1 MSDFLSKF
9 NKDKYSDLVNEQGDK
24 DVETEQEK
32 KIIDQGETETI
43 QHEEEQLTDPE
54 LSEALP
60 DHNVVSPT
68 QPVVTRSNY
77 RQDAEEDVEIDLDY
91 RRKKK
96 IKLIMIIAGS
106 ILASILLYFIYYAIV
121 HVEVEDFV
129 GESLSD
135 ARAWANE
142 NDVEIKVEQKYS
154 LEYDTNRIISQSV
167 LAGKKIKKGNTLIL
181 TSSLG
186 PDPEE
191 VIPLADFSVMSQSE
205 AQQWIDDHKAE
216 NLRIVTEYS
225 DEVEAGEFIKLT
237 IRDSAIDASE
247 YKRRDSA
254 AVYYS
259 KGEELFEKNITVPN
273 FVGMMREEVE
283 KWAETNE
290 VEVTY
295 EEADSDTI
303 EVGSIVSQSVSAD
316 ELVAKRDEIKVVVSK
331 GKAIIVPNFWGLTQ
345 DEATMNFP
353 DLNVTVKTVYHA
365 EVAYGTLISQSVAA
379 DTKLTVDDDNQVT
392 VTYSLGRPYLRDMRG
407 QLEGDLPSL
416 FFEEYQSKG
425 ANIKYTI
432 KVVDSAEEKGTV
444 VGMSK
449 YNEFV
454 PLNYTVEI
462 RISNNKVVPPPPPEF
477 EEPDPMPEPEP
488 EPEPEQVP
496 DEEETDI
503 ADSK

>member
-9 NKDKYSDLVNEQGDK
+9 NKDKYSELVNEQDDSEVK
-24 DVETEQEK
+24 AKQENNLDNQDETESTQN
-32 KIIDQGETETI
+32 
-43 QHEEEQLTDPE
+43 EEEQLTDPE
-54 LSEALP
+54 LSETLP
-60 DHNVVSPT
+60 DHHVVSSTKPA
-68 QPVVTRSNY
+68 VSRSSY
-77 RQDAEEDVEIDLDY
+77 RQDAAEDVEIDLDY

-96 IKLIMIIAGS
+96 IRLFMIIAGS
-106 ILASILLYFIYYAIV
+106 ILACILLYFIYYAIV

-129 GESLSD
+129 GEPLSD
-135 ARAWANE
+135 ARAWAND
-142 NDVEIKVEQKYS
+142 NDVEVKVEQEYS
-154 LEYDTNRIISQSV
+154 MEHDTNRIISQSV
-167 LAGKKIKKGNTLIL
+167 LAGKKIKKGNTLTL

-205 AQQWIDDHKAE
+205 AQQWINDHKAE

-225 DEVEAGEFIKLT
+225 EEVEAGEFIKLT
-237 IRDSAIDASE
+237 IRDSAIDPSD
-247 YKRRDSA
+247 YMRRDSA
-254 AVYYS
+254 VIYYS
-259 KGEELFEKNITVPN
+259 RGEESFEKNITVPN

-290 VEVTY
+290 IDMSY

-303 EVGSIVSQSVSAD
+303 EVGSIVSQSVSAE
-316 ELVAKRDEIKVVVSK
+316 ELVARRDKMEVVVSK